1 MSHSPNFEPPCFTHR
16 LHLRHT
22 LNSHLNYSFN
32 HVVPPVQ
39 STKVSAETGSVHVD
53 WGPGDERWGK
63 TCMGL
68 WELPPPRRHLEQ
80 PHCSPILGT
89 LLFPSVGPMTVN
101 SGEKEGE
108 PIVRNS
114 VQWVRSQSLHTGQ
127 GRLWHTETTLSS
139 LYWKSWSKATRYII
153 FSQKPLTCLLKTQ
166 PSWSTLNKQAV
177 SDALKC
183 FKDVHTSI
191 IANTPCKECKPTR
204 SCCAVSLT
212 AGTGRLLLAPG
223 DLLLTLETIVRL
235 LFHIH
240 WHWNFTFTSNS
251 PLNWNVQ
258 EPSHAVGKS
267 AAFRDSPIS

>member
-114 VQWVRSQSLHTGQ
+114 QCSGWDHKVCTQ
-127 GRLWHTETTLSS
+127 G
-139 LYWKSWSKATRYII
+139 KAGSGIQKQRCLRYIE
-153 FSQKPLTCLLKTQ
+153 SLDQKQHTALSFLK
-166 PSWSTLNKQAV
+166 
-177 SDALKC
+177 
-183 FKDVHTSI
+183 
-191 IANTPCKECKPTR
+191 
-204 SCCAVSLT
+204 SL
-212 AGTGRLLLAPG
+212 
-223 DLLLTLETIVRL
+223 
-235 LFHIH
+235 
-240 WHWNFTFTSNS
+240 
-251 PLNWNVQ
+251 
-258 EPSHAVGKS
+258 
-267 AAFRDSPIS
+267 